1 MTPATTRKETVVYR
15 TRDGDAVDAIARRH
29 YGPRAGLVEAVLE
42 ANPGLAD
49 HGARLPAG
57 LLIALPPLPPE
68 PPARLARLFD

>member
-1 MTPATTRKETVVYR
+1 MTTEETVLYR
-15 TRDGDAVDAIARRH
+15 TRDGDAVDAVARRH

-68 PPARLARLFD
+68 PPARIARLFD